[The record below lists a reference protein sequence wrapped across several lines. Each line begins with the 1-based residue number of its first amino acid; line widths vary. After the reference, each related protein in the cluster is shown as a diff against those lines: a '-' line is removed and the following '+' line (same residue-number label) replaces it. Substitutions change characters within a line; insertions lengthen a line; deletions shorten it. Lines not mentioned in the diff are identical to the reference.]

1 MRHLMS
7 FWQTNE
13 AVGIP
18 EGILDIAAE
27 IVQATI
33 DLCNEGDFDISSEET
48 SEYRY
53 PAVERVIELPSIP
66 IFGKINDFDVKRVEM
81 SIHVLEIESE
91 KSGRDIRGAFYS
103 PNPEPD
109 FGKFEVS
116 YKSDGVIA
124 MGLNIEI
131 PWSGFGDEDTG
142 DALRGITSEVIGTI
156 DSNRDKIESN
166 LAHELMHSYDLGHVK
181 GGETMQSRARYSATD
196 LRTGVDPIDS
206 FIFDLYFMCAVEMAV
221 RVVEVGAGA
230 RKVQKKDFVAFLE
243 ENDAYK
249 RLKEVSEWTY
259 DGMKAKILSDIDE
272 IKEKLGYDGD
282 LGDEELVEDLLK
294 RTLGVLAS
302 SSLDSLKGVLG
313 SRIMEISFGE
323 LIGRDVSAEK
333 KALTDLLDSFREEL
347 SKEMADEDGEIN
359 PDKYFRAKEKKFH
372 RDADKLIRK
381 IHKLYDTAKDDEVN
395 PLQAKISAK
404 KPAVREGLKRWDD
417 FRF

>member
-1 MRHLMS
+1 MRHLIS
-7 FWQTNE
+7 FDHMNE

-27 IVQATI
+27 IVQATV

-48 SEYRY
+48 NEYRF
-53 PAVERVIELPSIP
+53 PAVEREIELTSIP
-66 IFGKINDFDVKRVEM
+66 IFGKINDFEVKRVEM
-81 SIHVLEIESE
+81 SVHVLEIEHE
-91 KSGRDIRGAFYS
+91 RSGRDIRGAFYN

-142 DALRGITSEVIGTI
+142 DALKGIIAEVIGTI
-156 DSNRDKIESN
+156 ESNRDKIEAN
-166 LAHELMHSYDLGHVK
+166 LSHELMHSYDLGHIK

-196 LRTGVDPIDS
+196 LRTGVEPIDS

-230 RKVQKKDFVAFLE
+230 RKVQKKDFLAFLE

-259 DGMKAKILSDIDE
+259 DGMKAKILSDIDD
-272 IKEKLGYDGD
+272 IKDKLGYDGD
-282 LGDEELVEDLLK
+282 LEDEDLVEDLLR
-294 RTLGVLAS
+294 RTLGALVAKGV
-302 SSLDSLKGVLG
+302 DSLKGMLG
-313 SRIMEISFGE
+313 SQIMDITFGK
-323 LIGRDVSAEK
+323 LMGRDVSKEK
-333 KALTDLLDSFREEL
+333 QAIDDLLGSFMDEL
-347 SKEMADEDGEIN
+347 KKEMADEDGEIN

-404 KPAVREGLKRWDD
+404 KPSVREGLKRWED
-417 FRF
+417 FR